1 VNQKLA
7 LKEARTSFKEAR
19 KAFKSALD
27 EGSLSQDEVKDKA
40 MEVINLAAKLEEI
53 SEDIVEG
60 VTVEGDTET
69 IDNGAGE
76 NTTENNIPDKV
87 VQTAGLHNNDD
98 ETNKR
103 IAGLHDDDKDLER
116 DNKIAQLEKDN
127 KDMKE
132 AQIKQDLS
140 LKYAQLFPEPMRQ
153 AQIKAFMSHKE
164 GPRIL
169 EARLDEATVLL
180 SKQTTSH
187 YKQAQIESP
196 FTFDDSNVES
206 DNNVEF
212 GSVI

>member
-1 VNQKLA
+1 MVQKLVLKTA
-7 LKEARTSFKEAR
+7 LKEARTTVKEAR

-53 SEDIVEG
+53 TEDIVEG

-69 IDNGAGE
+69 TSEI
-76 NTTENNIPDKV
+76 TENETSENADENIIPDKV
-87 VQTAGLHNNDD
+87 VQTAALHNDD
-98 ETNKR
+98 EDN
-103 IAGLHDDDKDLER
+103 LER

-127 KDMKE
+127 KEMKE

-140 LKYAQLFPEPMRQ
+140 LKYAQLFPEPMRV
-153 AQIKAFMSHKE
+153 AQRKAFMSHKE
-164 GPRIL
+164 SPRIL
-169 EARLDEATVLL
+169 QARLDEATTLL

-187 YKQAQIESP
+187 YKQAQISSP
-196 FTFDDSNVES
+196 FTFDDTNIDS
-206 DNNVEF
+206 DNTVDL

>member
-1 VNQKLA
+1 MNQKLA

-19 KAFKSALD
+19 TAFKTALD
-27 EGSLSQDEVKDKA
+27 DGSLSQDEVKDKA

-53 SEDIVEG
+53 TEDIVEG
-60 VTVEGDTET
+60 VTVEGGTET
-69 IDNGAGE
+69 TTEPIDNGAGE
-76 NTTENNIPDKV
+76 YTTENNIPDKV
-87 VQTAGLHNNDD
+87 VQTAGLHNDDD

-103 IAGLHDDDKDLER
+103 IA
-116 DNKIAQLEKDN
+116 QLEKDNKEMKEDN

-206 DNNVEF
+206 DNTVDL